1 MSPPPSPSPS
11 PDAARTRGGAA
22 STRPSAIPLHKV
34 ARSWLDQCVNGSSIE
49 AALPSSEYW
58 RQRRH
63 YAFYKHLHCV
73 LQRYAGTARSAL
85 DVGSALPPY
94 LNALP
99 WIASRTIVGPRFA
112 GNVGRGGVEILSLR
126 RIAEKFGVV
135 AIQADFLEWQLPEA
149 PLATGGSAPGRA
161 VAAAPQAQ
169 PFDLVLCSEVVEHV
183 PQPRA
188 FVRKLLSA
196 GKVLVLSV
204 PYRWAPCD
212 DTKCH
217 HVSNQI
223 TRDMIAGWAGRQP
236 DAFDVVQETS
246 GEQRIICVYRA
257 PH

>member
-1 MSPPPSPSPS
+1 M
-11 PDAARTRGGAA
+11 
-22 STRPSAIPLHKV
+22 H
-34 ARSWLDQCVNGSSIE
+34 SI
-49 AALPSSEYW
+49 
-58 RQRRH
+58 
-63 YAFYKHLHCV
+63 
-73 LQRYAGTARSAL
+73 
-85 DVGSALPPY
+85 
-94 LNALP
+94 
-99 WIASRTIVGPRFA
+99 
-112 GNVGRGGVEILSLR
+112 R
-126 RIAEKFGVV
+126 RIEEKFGVT
-135 AIQADFLEWQLPEA
+135 AIQADFLEWEP
-149 PLATGGSAPGRA
+149 TTSGSDVG
-161 VAAAPQAQ
+161 AAAGAEPL
-169 PFDLVLCSEVVEHV
+169 FDLVLCSEVVEHV

-257 PH
+257 PR